1 MRSSNPI
8 FSKDLSVSN
17 SNGYDLAERTMSV
30 TGTMGKLM
38 LLALIMMVAAA
49 AVYYQFSLGRFDFV
63 NGAVQAGTIIGLI
76 LALIISFKP
85 KSAPYLS
92 PMYAFLEGAVLSGL
106 SCMFESLYPGI
117 VIQAVSITFL
127 TVMSMAVLF
136 STGIIKAT
144 EKFRAIIGTATLAIC
159 IFYVISL
166 VLMLFHVNV
175 PYFTSTSP
183 VAIGINALFALVAA
197 LFLIIDFDNIKKGVN
212 NNYPAIFEWYF
223 AFGLIVT
230 IVWLYLEI
238 LRLLARTQ
246 KR

>member
-63 NGAVQAGTIIGLI
+63 NGAVQTGANIGLI

-144 EKFRAIIGTATLAIC
+144 EKFRAIVGTATLAIC

-175 PYFTSTSP
+175 PYFTSISA

-238 LRLLARTQ
+238 LRLLVRTQ